1 MGLSGCAV
9 IFRQNAGHFG
19 QGGALSFILRDKIYI
34 RCWRPE
40 QLLSMKCRKWPD
52 FLAPEMH
59 TPFVIFFFSSTGAYI
74 WASGHAKQFL
84 YHWVTSSTRE
94 ISFKERIRSCSA
106 MGQLPFFRWGGR
118 NSWGHMWHSLRFELP
133 ASPVPRSGLQMT
145 VFPSLKR
152 LHASR
157 ALLPTAIWPM
167 QISFL
172 LCE

>member
-59 TPFVIFFFSSTGAYI
+59 TPFVIFFS
-74 WASGHAKQFL
+74 
-84 YHWVTSSTRE
+84 
-94 ISFKERIRSCSA
+94 
-106 MGQLPFFRWGGR
+106 
-118 NSWGHMWHSLRFELP
+118 P
-133 ASPVPRSGLQMT
+133 ALGPTSGLLDMRSNFSITELHSQ
-145 VFPSLKR
+145 PERSLSRKEYEVAV
-152 LHASR
+152 LWANYHFSDEEEETHGATCDIVWGLNPLQVQCPDLASR
-157 ALLPTAIWPM
+157 WLFFPH
-167 QISFL
+167 
-172 LCE
+172 